1 MDAFNGLG
9 LNLGNLSRL
18 SSAQTRSISPE
29 NFSGEKGAGGM
40 ATEGL
45 GAQSA
50 TDLGQGWKV
59 SPCVRVK
66 AGETFT
72 IADIEGSGA
81 IQQMWM
87 TPTGTWGESKGG

>member
-29 NFSGEKGAGGM
+29 NLSGDKGAGGM

-45 GAQSA
+45 GAEPA
-50 TDLGQGWKV
+50 TDLGQGWNCLLYT
-59 SPCVRVK
+59 SPSPR
-66 AGETFT
+66 
-72 IADIEGSGA
+72 D
-81 IQQMWM
+81 
-87 TPTGTWGESKGG
+87 